1 MNFFVGVN
9 FFFQGIALA
18 NKPGLRRYF
27 WLPVGIGLFLTS
39 VTLYFFGSSII
50 AAATPDLP
58 DWLSWL
64 AWIIVPVLFVLL
76 ALVSAWSVSF
86 ITIIIASPLFSDLA
100 SAVERQAQDTTPSAL
115 SELDNSA
122 ANNKSVMS
130 LLNGIWKDLGRELRK
145 LRYHLPRLLGL
156 LILSFIPVVNLI
168 APLLGGLY
176 GAWIMSVQF
185 SDYAADNHNMSFTDS
200 LAQLNQNLLPS
211 MGFGAMT
218 SLAMAIP
225 LLNFFLLPAAVAGG
239 TLLWRHNQTNKT
251 E

>member
-9 FFFQGIALA
+9 FFFQGFKLA
-18 NKPGLRRYF
+18 NKPGMRRYF
-27 WLPVGIGLFLTS
+27 WLPVAIGLSLTL

-50 AAATPDLP
+50 AAASPDLP

-64 AWIIVPVLFVLL
+64 SWIIVPILFVLL

-86 ITIIIASPLFSDLA
+86 ITIIIASPLFSGLA
-100 SAVERQAQDTTPSAL
+100 WAVAKQTHGTNPSVPP
-115 SELDNSA
+115 ELDNFPA
-122 ANNKSVMS
+122 KDTGFIS
-130 LLNGIWKDLGRELRK
+130 LLKGAMKDLSRELRK
-145 LRYHLPRLLGL
+145 LRYHLPRLIGL
-156 LILSFIPVVNLI
+156 IILSFIPLLNLV
-168 APLLGGLY
+168 APLVGGLY

-185 SDYAADNHNMSFTDS
+185 SDYAADNNNMSFIDS
-200 LAQLNQNLLPS
+200 LAQLKKNLLPA

-218 SLAMAIP
+218 SVAMAIP

-239 TLLWRHNQTNKT
+239 TLLWQHNQTNKT

>member
-1 MNFFVGVN
+1 MDFFVGVN
-9 FFFQGIALA
+9 FFFQGIVLA
-18 NKPGLRRYF
+18 NKPGLRSYF

-39 VTLYFFGSSII
+39 VTLYFFGTSII

-64 AWIIVPVLFVLL
+64 AWIIVPILFVLL

-86 ITIIIASPLFSDLA
+86 ITIIIASPLFSGLA
-100 SAVERQAQDTTPSAL
+100 SEVEKQAHSTPPSTP
-115 SELDNSA
+115 SELDNPS
-122 ANNKSVMS
+122 ANNNSFMS
-130 LLNGIWKDLGRELRK
+130 LMNSVLKDLGRELRK

-156 LILSFIPVVNLI
+156 VILSFIPVINLI
-168 APLLGGLY
+168 APLVGGLY

-185 SDYAADNHNMSFTDS
+185 SDYAADNNNISFTDS
-200 LAQLNQNLLPS
+200 LAQLKKNLLPS

-239 TLLWRHNQTNKT
+239 TLLWRHNQTNET

>member
-1 MNFFVGVN
+1 MNFFVGVS

-27 WLPVGIGLFLTS
+27 WLPAGIGLSLTLMA
-39 VTLYFFGSSII
+39 LYFFGSSII
-50 AAATPDLP
+50 AAATPELP

-64 AWIIVPVLFVLL
+64 AWLIAPMLFVLL
-76 ALVSAWSVSF
+76 ALASAWFMSF
-86 ITIIIASPLFSDLA
+86 ITIVIASPLFSDLS
-100 SAVERQAQDTTPSAL
+100 SAVEGQVRDTAPATPSAPDAP
-115 SELDNSA
+115 STSNT
-122 ANNKSVMS
+122 KVPS
-130 LLNGIWKDLGRELRK
+130 LLATILNDLGRELRK

-168 APLLGGLY
+168 APLVGGVY

-185 SDYAADNHNMSFTDS
+185 SDYAADNHDMSFTDS
-200 LAQLNQNLLPS
+200 LAQLKNNLMPAL
-211 MGFGAMT
+211 GFGAIT

-239 TLLWRHNQTNKT
+239 TLLWRHNQSNNL